1 MRKLLCSS
9 IKASFMTNKL
19 RVFVSRLIK
28 QVLVGKITVS
38 AALKAFPNNYMVDES
53 LDTAFHALVHF
64 EADEDLRKRDALYR
78 EEQDEYLQYLAEV
91 LERGDDIAVNIIGEY
106 KKYYS
111 EAPIYK
117 DVNDKYKFSKL
128 FKFINIKKD

>member
-1 MRKLLCSS
+1 
-9 IKASFMTNKL
+9 MTKNL

-28 QVLVGKITVS
+28 QVLMGRMTVS
-38 AALKAFPNNYMVDES
+38 VALKAFPNNYAIDET
-53 LDTAFHALVHF
+53 LDAAFHALVHY
-64 EADEDLRKRDALYR
+64 EADEDLRRRDILYR
-78 EEQDEYLQYLAEV
+78 EEQDEYLHYLAEV
-91 LERGDDIAVNIIGEY
+91 LERGEDIAVNIIGEY

-128 FKFINIKKD
+128 LKFINIRKD

>member
-1 MRKLLCSS
+1 
-9 IKASFMTNKL
+9 MTKNL

-28 QVLVGKITVS
+28 QVLMGRMTVS
-38 AALKAFPNNYMVDES
+38 AALKAFPNNYAIDET
-53 LDTAFHALVHF
+53 LDAAFHALVHY
-64 EADEDLRKRDALYR
+64 EADEDLRRRDILYR
-78 EEQDEYLQYLAEV
+78 EEQDEYLHYLAEV
-91 LERGDDIAVNIIGEY
+91 LERGEDIAVNIIGEY

-128 FKFINIKKD
+128 LKFINIRKD

>member
-1 MRKLLCSS
+1 
-9 IKASFMTNKL
+9 MTNKL

-38 AALKAFPNNYMVDES
+38 AALKAFPNNYAVDES

>member
-1 MRKLLCSS
+1 
-9 IKASFMTNKL
+9 MTNKL

-28 QVLVGKITVS
+28 QVLVGKITIS

>member
-1 MRKLLCSS
+1 MV
-9 IKASFMTNKL
+9 NKL
-19 RVFVSRLIK
+19 RVFVARLIR
-28 QVLVGKITVS
+28 QVLVEKISVS
-38 AALKAFPNNYMVDES
+38 VALKNFPNNYAVDES
-53 LDTAFHALVHF
+53 LDTAFHALVHY
-64 EADEDLRKRDALYR
+64 EADEDLRRRDALYR

-91 LERGDDIAVNIIGEY
+91 LERGEDVALNIIGEY

-128 FKFINIKKD
+128 FKFINIRRD

>member
-1 MRKLLCSS
+1 
-9 IKASFMTNKL
+9 MTQNL

-38 AALKAFPNNYMVDES
+38 AALKAFPNNYAVDDT
-53 LDTAFHALVHF
+53 LDCAFHALVHY
-64 EADEDLRKRDALYR
+64 EADEDLRRRDLLYR
-78 EEQDEYLQYLAEV
+78 EEQDEYLHYLSEV
-91 LERGDDIAVNIIGEY
+91 LERGEDVAVNIIGEY
-106 KKYYS
+106 KKYYQ

-128 FKFINIKKD
+128 FKFINIRKD

>member
-1 MRKLLCSS
+1 
-9 IKASFMTNKL
+9 MTNKL